1 MTNLIVLGQMYHQ
14 DEKRATSTKEL
25 NAKKYCGTNY
35 NILHLGRRTINR
47 GDVSFQLQHTTR

>member
-47 GDVSFQLQHTTR
+47 GDVSV